1 MITTRRTAVS
11 DKEFET
17 KTKHR
22 NRNGFKTD
30 APAYVDP
37 VIKPLR
43 ADNPVITRRI
53 TPAADKED
61 LMPTIKR
68 EKRAEK
74 QVSAQQEEESASVTV
89 RAVDS
94 RTKAVM
100 ITYMAIAFV
109 LAMIVLATGLIIT
122 SRATEVAKLESDV
135 RTAYNRILGQE
146 ETMDYLSDGD
156 VVNSKASEMGMTGAG
171 AAEEIEL
178 IDMADEVT
186 YEERTNG
193 FDRFCDFLSRLI
205 GG

>member
-1 MITTRRTAVS
+1 MITTRRTALS

-17 KTKHR
+17 KQNTVIQTD
-22 NRNGFKTD
+22 FKADTS
-30 APAYVDP
+30 AYVDP
-37 VIKPLR
+37 VIKPTR
-43 ADNPVITRRI
+43 VDNPVITRRI
-53 TPAADKED
+53 TPAGDKED
-61 LMPTIKR
+61 VMPRIKVR
-68 EKRAEK
+68 K
-74 QVSAQQEEESASVTV
+74 ESSTV
-89 RAVDS
+89 AADTSEDKTATPARVVDAK
-94 RTKAVM
+94 TKAAM

-122 SRATEVAKLESDV
+122 NRTGEVAKLENDV

-156 VVNSKASEMGMTGAG
+156 VVGNKASEMGMTGAG
-171 AAEEIEL
+171 APEEIEL
-178 IDMADEVT
+178 ITLSDGVT